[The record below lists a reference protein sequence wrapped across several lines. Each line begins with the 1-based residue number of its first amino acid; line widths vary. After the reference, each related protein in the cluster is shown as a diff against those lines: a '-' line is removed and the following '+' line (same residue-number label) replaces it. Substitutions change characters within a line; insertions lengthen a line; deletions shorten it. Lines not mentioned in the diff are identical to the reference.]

1 MILYFVPQH
10 VVLPRFYNSVCS
22 SIIKLAIKNFGIEL
36 IHIKENNVFGMQ
48 SNLNNF
54 AKEFYGASSAARLY
68 ASAFKTIPKDYG
80 LGMSKALK
88 AQMDAY
94 KSITPVSKYFEK
106 TARALNATKSFSNT
120 VNVAQFAAIKPSTI
134 PTKVGA
140 ISPALAVAH
149 DTLGEFN
156 YGNQLHKSLN
166 AFYQAKSLIERSGLL
181 AATNNIKIEQLYL
194 SKVGIASQ
202 LKANIKPFLNSQ
214 NIKLASISNSLL
226 NSLQA
231 NPDTSFK
238 RISKMLGHISE
249 VPREE
254 SSYNTRNPISSNKQ
268 STNSSDNSTNFDDV
282 KVFMRTSYEQY
293 KNSIG
298 QKIEENPS
306 VEVCAQYVLYILQ
319 AMQVLYVV
327 TSDENAQQKFIEF
340 VIGVMELLLQT
351 ILKGK

>member
-1 MILYFVPQH
+1 MSPLLVNH
-10 VVLPRFYNSVCS
+10 KCS
-22 SIIKLAIKNFGIEL
+22 SIIKLAIKNFRIEL
-36 IHIKENNVFGMQ
+36 IHIKENNVFGIQ

-54 AKEFYGASSAARLY
+54 AKEFYGASNAARLY
-68 ASAFKTIPKDYG
+68 ISAFKTIPKDYG

-94 KSITPVSKYFEK
+94 KSITPVSKYFEEN
-106 TARALNATKSFSNT
+106 ARALNATKSFSNT
-120 VNVAQFAAIKPSTI
+120 VNVAQFAAIKSLTI
-134 PTKVGA
+134 PTKDGA
-140 ISPALAVAH
+140 ISSALAVAH

-156 YGNQLHKSLN
+156 YGSQLYKALN
-166 AFYQAKSLIERSGLL
+166 AFYPAKSLIEQPGLL
-181 AATNNIKIEQLYL
+181 AATNNIKIKQLDFQN
-194 SKVGIASQ
+194 VGIASQ
-202 LKANIKPFLNSQ
+202 LKVNIKPFLNSQ

-231 NPDTSFK
+231 NPDNSFK

-254 SSYNTRNPISSNKQ
+254 SSYKTGDPISSNKQ
-268 STNSSDNSTNFDDV
+268 STNSSNNSSNFDDA
-282 KVFMRTSYEQY
+282 KVFVRTSYEQY